1 MRNGLAS
8 LAVAPATLLLLAGT
22 ALAQSP
28 PNTPTGARPGNVIGT
43 GQSLPRS
50 DTASHTPG
58 SAPRSTIAPNLP
70 SPPISP
76 TSSPAAFLQAART
89 ALAAGRTG
97 EAQQSLE
104 MAQTRAL
111 DRSVPMGT
119 TGQPSQ
125 SPLVQAIS
133 DALRSLGAH
142 DRAATMQAIDKAASL
157 AGPA

>member
-1 MRNGLAS
+1 MKDELIALS
-8 LAVAPATLLLLAGT
+8 AAPATLLLLAGV
-22 ALAQSP
+22 ALAQTP
-28 PNTPTGARPGNVIGT
+28 PATPNGARPGNVIGT

-58 SAPRSTIAPNLP
+58 SMPRSTIAPNLP
-70 SPPISP
+70 SPPVGP
-76 TSSPAAFLQAART
+76 NASPAQLLQAARS

-133 DALRSLGAH
+133 DALRSLGTH
-142 DRAATMQAIDKAASL
+142 DRTATMQAIDRAASL